1 MSAKVSP
8 RPNTT
13 IEQEVIIQLLAQGGL
28 LLVTLLTQSLLAY
41 ILLTEGRGAYA
52 ICIMVGGMLGV
63 LFTPGADRGAQYYL
77 MAAKMSVSQSVAIAV
92 TICVVGSAVGA
103 LLTWP
108 LINLSGWTF
117 FEQADASSFYLA
129 LALIPLTALSLS
141 LELQLAAFRRFT
153 RIAIYTLTRSAV
165 MVVGIALLTGRPLL
179 SGLGIDLPAGSWI
192 LDLGVDGALL
202 AVIGGH
208 LAEVLLYLRDL
219 RKHCGLGLERPTRAG
234 FKQVL
239 SYGLRFHVARVVA
252 AFDPRIG
259 ILMLGVVATQGEI
272 GLFAAASGIMF
283 RVATIPNALGLSL
296 LPRIAGEGNGQP
308 ALMALYLRL
317 VSMVTGS
324 ALLVLL
330 AVSQPGVRL
339 FLSENFLP
347 VVPLV
352 WIMAPGIYAFAAGK
366 IFETYFSGINRPQ
379 VCSWALWIGLIGNVG
394 AFFALY
400 PQWGLAGAAGAF
412 TLGMLLRGAYLAV
425 LFRRTS
431 GLSLGRTWL
440 LQSGDLAF
448 IWSSGRVALSR
459 MKG

>member
-77 MAAKMSVSQSVAIAV
+77 IAGKMSVSQSVAIAF
-92 TICVVGSAVGA
+92 TICIVGSALGA

-108 LINLSGWTF
+108 LINSGLTF

-153 RIAIYTLTRSAV
+153 RIALYTLTRSVV
-165 MVVGIALLTGRPLL
+165 MVAGIALLTWYLEM
-179 SGLGIDLPAGSWI
+179 
-192 LDLGVDGALL
+192 GVDGALL

-219 RKHCGLGLERPTRAG
+219 RRHCGLGLERPTRAG
-234 FKQVL
+234 FRQVF

-296 LPRIAGEGNGQP
+296 LPRIAGDGNGQP
-308 ALMALYLRL
+308 TMMALYLRL
-317 VSMVTGS
+317 VSMVTG
-324 ALLVLL
+324 AVLLVLL

-379 VCSWALWIGLIGNVG
+379 VCSWALWIGLIGNVS

-400 PQWGLAGAAGAF
+400 PQWGLSGAAAAF
-412 TLGMLLRGAYLAV
+412 TLGMLLRGLYLAV

-440 LQSGDLAF
+440 LQPGDVAF
-448 IWSSGRVALSR
+448 IWTSGRVALSR

>member
-77 MAAKMSVSQSVAIAV
+77 MAGKMSVSQSVAIAF
-92 TICVVGSAVGA
+92 TICIVGSALGA

-108 LINLSGWTF
+108 LINSGLTF

-153 RIAIYTLTRSAV
+153 RIALYTLTRSVV
-165 MVVGIALLTGRPLL
+165 MVIGIALLTGRPLL
-179 SGLGIDLPAGSWI
+179 LDLGIALPAGPWL

-219 RKHCGLGLERPTRAG
+219 RRHCGLGLERPTRAG
-234 FKQVL
+234 FRQVF

-296 LPRIAGEGNGQP
+296 LPRIAGDGNGQP
-308 ALMALYLRL
+308 TMMALYLRL
-317 VSMVTGS
+317 VSMVTGGV
-324 ALLVLL
+324 LLVLL

-379 VCSWALWIGLIGNVG
+379 VCSWALWIGLIGNVS

-400 PQWGLAGAAGAF
+400 PQWGLSGAAGAF
-412 TLGMLLRGAYLAV
+412 TLGMLLRGLYLAV

-431 GLSLGRTWL
+431 GLSLGCTWL
-440 LQSGDLAF
+440 LQPGDVAF
-448 IWSSGRVALSR
+448 IWTSGRVALSR